1 MLTSIRESRT
11 CVYGARKNYFMY
23 DILSYCIAQIVG
35 TGHFLGLWKISEI
48 ALSFLWI
55 FYYYFMCIDILPI
68 CISLH
73 HMHVWSLQRPKE
85 DIGSPGTRHR
95 ASCEFPCSCQLSN
108 SSLLEKQPVLL
119 NTELSLQL
127 HLFLDFGSFF
137 YCSLIDNVL

>member
-23 DILSYCIAQIVG
+23 NILSYCIAQIVG

-85 DIGSPGTRHR
+85 DIGSPGTRQVVSFR
-95 ASCEFPCSCQLSN
+95 VVASYQT
-108 SSLLEKQPVLL
+108 PV
-119 NTELSLQL
+119 
-127 HLFLDFGSFF
+127 F
-137 YCSLIDNVL
+137 